1 MILEEGVY
9 LQVKKK
15 KKTKKSRPTDPNV
28 EDYAIGNTPFCFW
41 PRGMTIYLE
50 GEGVWFFF

>member
-15 KKTKKSRPTDPNV
+15 KKKKKSKPTDPNV
-28 EDYAIGNTPFCFW
+28 EDYAIGNTP
-41 PRGMTIYLE
+41 I
-50 GEGVWFFF
+50 FFLASGNDHLP